1 MIWGSRRRKSRDEM
15 GKRREQVRREI
26 FREGAAAAI
35 SQELLCE
42 CRKRAEFI
50 SSFLAHI
57 FHQSESFSWNLPPP
71 PFLVLSRGFSRQL
84 LIKLWSP

>member
-1 MIWGSRRRKSRDEM
+1 M

-84 LIKLWSP
+84 LIKLWSPQTK